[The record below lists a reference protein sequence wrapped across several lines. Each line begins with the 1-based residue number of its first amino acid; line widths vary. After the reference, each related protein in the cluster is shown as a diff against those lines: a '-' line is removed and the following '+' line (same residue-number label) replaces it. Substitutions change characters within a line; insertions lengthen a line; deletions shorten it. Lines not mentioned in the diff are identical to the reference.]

1 MVLLLNQLTKK
12 EDKEP
17 KSKDIFKGII
27 QRIPIKKTQNL
38 SGIISVIRAFF

>member
-27 QRIPIKKTQNL
+27 QRIPIKKHKTCQVSL
-38 SGIISVIRAFF
+38 VL